1 MKLIGSIIFAITLT
15 LGFITELIQ
24 YKRAHDFIL
33 NKKIFS
39 ISKHMMLKII
49 DIETQ
54 EKTVFYHDRKPI
66 DNILAAKRDMFRCYL
81 VGSDGLYIIN
91 RSKSTYKVYEDINSV
106 PIKEQKHFK
115 ELLQENLRNKSGEII

>member
-33 NKKIFS
+33 NKKVFS

-66 DNILAAKRDMFRCYL
+66 DNILAAKKDMFRCYL
-81 VGSDGLYIIN
+81 VGNDGLYIIN
-91 RSKSTYKVYEDINSV
+91 RSKSAYKVYEDINSV
-106 PIKEQKHFK
+106 PVKGQKHFK
-115 ELLQENLRNKSGEII
+115 ELLQDNLRK

>member
-33 NKKIFS
+33 NKKVFS

-66 DNILAAKRDMFRCYL
+66 DNILAAKKDMFRCYL
-81 VGSDGLYIIN
+81 VG
-91 RSKSTYKVYEDINSV
+91 RAT
-106 PIKEQKHFK
+106 PI
-115 ELLQENLRNKSGEII
+115 

>member
-24 YKRAHDFIL
+24 YERAHDFIL
-33 NKKIFS
+33 NKKVFS

-66 DNILAAKRDMFRCYL
+66 DNILAAKKDMFRCYL

-91 RSKSTYKVYEDINSV
+91 RSKSAYKVYEDINSV
-106 PIKEQKHFK
+106 PVKEQKHFK
-115 ELLQENLRNKSGEII
+115 ELLQDNLRK